1 MKIAMIGH
9 KDFPSR
15 SGGVEVVVLELAS
28 RLASKGHDVTVYN
41 RGRRK
46 KGEAM
51 GVTVRGAFTFQK
63 ESLNA
68 LVSSFA
74 ATFDAIFRKYDI
86 IHYHAIGP
94 SVPLL
99 IAHLFGKKTVSTVH
113 GLNWRCDKWSKFAC
127 AYLKLGEKIAAR
139 FSDGIVT
146 LSQEMYDYFLETY
159 ARETT
164 LIQNA
169 VSPVVYKEC
178 GVITEKFGLHRKDY
192 ILYLGRLSPE
202 KGVQD
207 LVEGYLM
214 SNTDKKLVIAGQ
226 VTQTDFVKELVSL
239 ASRSERI
246 LFTGF
251 VEGDTMRELYSN
263 AALYVLPSHTE
274 GLALTLL
281 EAMSC
286 GARCLVSDIPENT
299 AVLKDFGHT
308 FRVRDPAAL
317 AQAME
322 TALAL
327 PDDPEKMKRQ
337 IEYIAENYS
346 YDAVVSAHENLY
358 AEIMKR

>member
-15 SGGVEVVVLELAS
+15 SGGVEAVVLELAS
-28 RLASKGHDVTVYN
+28 RLASKDHDVTVYN

-51 GVTVRGAFTFQK
+51 GVTIRGAFTLKKQ
-63 ESLNA
+63 SLNA
-68 LVSSFA
+68 MVASFT
-74 ATFDAIFRKYDI
+74 ATFDALFRKYDV

-99 IAHLFGKKTVSTVH
+99 IARLFGKKTVSTIH
-113 GLNWRCDKWSKFAC
+113 GLNWRCDKWSKFAS

-139 FSDGIVT
+139 FADGIVT
-146 LSQEMYDYFLETY
+146 LSQEMHDYFLETY

-164 LIQNA
+164 LIKNA
-169 VSPVVYKEC
+169 VSPVACKEC
-178 GVITEKFGLHRKDY
+178 DVISKKFGLHQKDY

-207 LVEGYLM
+207 LVEGFLR
-214 SNTDKKLVIAGQ
+214 SHTDKKLVIAGQ
-226 VTQTDFVKELVSL
+226 VTQTDFVHDLVKT
-239 ASRSERI
+239 ASQSDRI
-246 LFTGF
+246 IFTGF
-251 VEGDTMRELYSN
+251 AEGDMMAELYSN

-286 GARCLVSDIPENT
+286 GTRCLVSDIPENT
-299 AVLKDFGHT
+299 SVLKEFGT
-308 FRVRDPAAL
+308 SFRVGDPSAL
-317 AQAME
+317 AEAIE
-322 TALAL
+322 NALAL
-327 PDDPEKMKRQ
+327 PDDPEKTKQQ
-337 IEYIAENYS
+337 IDYIAENYS
-346 YDAVVSAHENLY
+346 YDAVVSAYENLY